1 MKPDKVHKK
10 NKNVKKKHLT
20 SKKYVVSYQRIEA
33 GRLGEYQMDSN
44 MEKME
49 KIVEQ
54 TLLYDFYGELLT
66 SHQKM
71 IYEEYV
77 FDNFSIS
84 EIAKEHDISRQGVH
98 DQLKRVD
105 KLLNDYESTLHLI
118 ERFMKIKEKVNEIS
132 NYSKQVLVADDLEV
146 AKKLVDKIDSISN
159 AIIDEL

>member
-1 MKPDKVHKK
+1 
-10 NKNVKKKHLT
+10 
-20 SKKYVVSYQRIEA
+20 
-33 GRLGEYQMDSN
+33 MDSS

-49 KIVEQ
+49 KLVEQ

-66 SHQKM
+66 PHQKT
-71 IYEEYV
+71 IYEEYIL
-77 FDNFSIS
+77 DNFSIS

-118 ERFMKIKEKVNEIS
+118 ES
-132 NYSKQVLVADDLEV
+132 DYSKQVLASDDLKEV
-146 AKKLVDKIDSISN
+146 KELVDRIDSISN

>member
-1 MKPDKVHKK
+1 M
-10 NKNVKKKHLT
+10 
-20 SKKYVVSYQRIEA
+20 
-33 GRLGEYQMDSN
+33 GSN

-98 DQLKRVD
+98 DQLKRVG

-132 NYSKQVLVADDLEV
+132 NYSKQVLAADDLEV

>member
-1 MKPDKVHKK
+1 
-10 NKNVKKKHLT
+10 
-20 SKKYVVSYQRIEA
+20 
-33 GRLGEYQMDSN
+33 MDSS

-49 KIVEQ
+49 KLVEQ

-66 SHQKM
+66 PHQKM

-105 KLLNDYESTLHLI
+105 RLLNDYESMLHLI

-132 NYSKQVLVADDLEV
+132 DYSKQVLASDDLKEV
-146 AKKLVDKIDSISN
+146 KELVDRIDSISN

>member
-1 MKPDKVHKK
+1 
-10 NKNVKKKHLT
+10 
-20 SKKYVVSYQRIEA
+20 
-33 GRLGEYQMDSN
+33 MDSN

-49 KIVEQ
+49 RIVEQ

-66 SHQKM
+66 PHQKM

-98 DQLKRVD
+98 DQLKRID
-105 KLLNDYESTLHLI
+105 RLLNEYESTLHLI
-118 ERFMKIKEKVNEIS
+118 ERFMKIREKVNEIS
-132 NYSKQVLVADDLEV
+132 GYSKQVLAADDLEV
-146 AKKLVDKIDSISN
+146 AKQLVNKIDSISN